1 MKRIRPFRYFEVGTV
16 SEAVGVLA
24 REGVGAYP
32 LAGGTDLL
40 VRMKRGDLAPGALVN
55 LKRIAGLD
63 GIERGPGGE
72 IRVGALALISAI
84 EHSPLVRTSHPVLA
98 EAAGVLGSPSIRNLG
113 TLGGNIGRAS
123 PASDMA
129 PSLIVLRGRVCI
141 EGVEGKREVAV
152 EEFFKGPGE
161 TVLSSGEMIT
171 SVYVPEMA
179 EGSGAAYLKMG
190 RREGMDCALV
200 GVAGYLALGGRGRE
214 VREVGLAVAACAPV
228 PLRVK
233 RAEEVLR
240 SGGLTE
246 ARLKE
251 AARVVV
257 EEVTPISD
265 MRGSGWYRREVA
277 GVLAYR
283 VLERAWKLAEGDG
296 GGR

>member
-24 REGVGAYP
+24 REGVGAYR

-63 GIERGPGGE
+63 GIAKESGGLR
-72 IRVGALALISAI
+72 IGALATIGAVERS
-84 EHSPLVRTSHPVLA
+84 SVVRASHPVLV
-98 EAAGVLGSPSIRNLG
+98 EAAGLLGSPSIRNLG
-113 TLGGNIGRAS
+113 TLGGNMGRAS

-171 SVYVPEMA
+171 AVYVPEMA

-251 AARVVV
+251 AARVVA

>member
-1 MKRIRPFRYFEVGTV
+1 MKRIKPFTYFAPATV
-16 SEAVGVLA
+16 SEAVEFLRTQGERV
-24 REGVGAYP
+24 YP
-32 LAGGTDLL
+32 LAGGTDLI
-40 VRMKRGDLAPGALVN
+40 VRMKRGDLLPAGLVN
-55 LKRIAGLD
+55 LKGIGGLD
-63 GIERGPGGE
+63 GIVKESGGLR
-72 IRVGALALISAI
+72 IGALATIRAVELS
-84 EHSPLVRTSHPVLA
+84 SVVRASHPVLA
-98 EAAGVLGSPSIRNLG
+98 EAAGLLGSPSIRNLG

-129 PSLIVLRGRVCI
+129 PSLIVLRGRIGI

-171 SVYVPEMA
+171 SIYVPEMP
-179 EGSGAAYLKMG
+179 ERSGAAYMKIG
-190 RREGMDCALV
+190 RLEGMDCALA
-200 GVAGYLALGGRGRE
+200 GVAGYLALGAKGRE

-240 SGGLTE
+240 SGDLTE
-246 ARLKE
+246 ERLQE
-251 AARVVV
+251 TARVVA

-265 MRGSGWYRREVA
+265 MRGSGWYRREVV
-277 GVLAYR
+277 GILAYR
-283 VLERAWKLAEGDG
+283 VLAKAWQLAAGDG